1 MPDIE
6 PIIRRK
12 FSEAD
17 RGGVQERV
25 CQAVE
30 ADPERFLAAYRLDSR
45 SFQGRYVNSDLMKEM
60 FPEYSTSKEHR
71 NRYNLPVHN
80 PAAVLAAA
88 QFRAAIADDSV
99 PERTNA
105 LFLTGVPGAGKTT
118 AVLANRD
125 QFPQDARILY
135 EGQLSDPVNAIP
147 KFAAALDYGLDVEI
161 IAIHVMSEQ
170 ALANTILRF
179 EREGRG
185 ATIEALARI
194 QGNLPDGLQRIYG
207 RFGDKIGFSVVDKRD
222 MMKVLRYRGWESVSL
237 LESEGNYEHIKRK
250 LTETLEAQYA
260 AHLITRGAYQ
270 QAFGE
275 ASATVD

>member
-1 MPDIE
+1 MAYIE

-12 FSEAD
+12 FLQPD
-17 RGGVQERV
+17 RVASQEQV
-25 CQAVE
+25 CLAVE
-30 ADPERFLAAYRLDSR
+30 ADPQRFLAAYLRDPR

-60 FPEYSTSKEHR
+60 FPEYNASKERR

-80 PAAVLAAA
+80 AAAVLAAA
-88 QFRAAIADDSV
+88 QFRAAIADDSI

-135 EGQLSDPVNAIP
+135 EGQLSDPINAIP
-147 KFAAALDYGLDVEI
+147 KFEAALGKGLDVEI
-161 IAIHVMSEQ
+161 VAIHVLPEQ

-185 ATIEALARI
+185 ATIEALGRI
-194 QGNLPDGLQRIYG
+194 QGDLPGGLKQIHT

-222 MMKVLRYRGWESVSL
+222 MMRVTRLRGWETLPL

-250 LTETLEAQYA
+250 LTEILEANYA
-260 AHLITRGAYQ
+260 ANLISSGAYQ
-270 QAFGE
+270 QACGQ
-275 ASATVD
+275 APATFD

>member
-6 PIIRRK
+6 PIIRRG
-12 FSEAD
+12 FSQAD
-17 RGGVQERV
+17 RAAVQEQV
-25 CQAVE
+25 CLAVE
-30 ADPERFLAAYRLDSR
+30 ADPEHFLAAYRLDSR
-45 SFQGRYVNSDLMKEM
+45 SFDGRYVNSDLMKEM
-60 FPEYSTSKEHR
+60 FPEYNASKEHR

-80 PAAVLAAA
+80 AAAVLAAG

-99 PERTNA
+99 PERTNT

-135 EGQLSDPVNAIP
+135 EGQLSDPVHALP
-147 KFAAALDYGLDVEI
+147 KFEAAIASGLDVEI
-161 IAIHVMSEQ
+161 VAIHVSSEQ

-194 QGNLPDGLQRIYG
+194 QGYLPSGLKRIFV
-207 RFGDKIGFSVVDKRD
+207 RFGDEIGFSVVDKRD
-222 MMKVLRYRGWESVSL
+222 MMNVVRYRGWEAISL

-250 LTETLEAQYA
+250 LTEILEAQYA
-260 AHLITRGAYQ
+260 AHAITHGAYQ
-270 QAFGE
+270 QALGQ
-275 ASATVD
+275 ASAAVD